1 MTWLQRG
8 VNEETDTGKGEMETI
23 KEEDTPPSSV
33 NTTREDNDSSS
44 PAVSPSSTCL
54 SQEEAPVSS
63 ANHVTS
69 VSHIQSQSEMTPLP
83 DDESQ
88 LQLTSLSD
96 SKSQSESTSP
106 SSAVKTVT
114 LNLTRSQSDCHA
126 TSDRRSRL
134 ARPCHKENTGKKSGV

>member
-8 VNEETDTGKGEMETI
+8 VNEDPDTGKGEMETI

-44 PAVSPSSTCL
+44 PAVSPSSTGRT
-54 SQEEAPVSS
+54 QQEAPASS
-63 ANHVTS
+63 VNHVTS
-69 VSHIQSQSEMTPLP
+69 VSHIHRQSEMTPLP

-88 LQLTSLSD
+88 SQLTSLSD
-96 SKSQSESTSP
+96 SKSQSESTSL
-106 SSAVKTVT
+106 SSAERTVT
-114 LNLTRSQSDCHA
+114 PNLSRSQSDCHA
-126 TSDRRSRL
+126 PGDRRSRL